1 MFDLFQKKKRLEI
14 HGMYRH
20 PKISLTFRSQIFSE
34 NGVLV
39 ANFQQQF
46 FLLLFLF
53 YLICVRTMCVGSVV
67 RFMKIQGNEVGS
79 PVEEQNV

>member
-1 MFDLFQKKKRLEI
+1 M
-14 HGMYRH
+14 
-20 PKISLTFRSQIFSE
+20 
-34 NGVLV
+34 LV

-46 FLLLFLF
+46 FLSLFLF
-53 YLICVRTMCVGSVV
+53 YLICVRTMSVGSVV